1 MSQRRR
7 DTRGR
12 GGGARAGSPRAGN
25 RRSDQADAPFA
36 HAFGRRAVEEALAA
50 GIATRLLV
58 GRRSGLDDLARLA
71 ASAGVPVEET
81 DTAHL
86 DGLASGLHHQGVVAE
101 VRLPAPLRERDLAER
116 DWSDDALVVA
126 LDGVE
131 DPQNVGAA
139 ARVAEAAGAA
149 ALVIRERRAAGVTP
163 ASIRASAGALL
174 HLPVGLVANIHR
186 ALDRLRDV
194 GFTVVGLDG
203 DAVESVYQAEPLE
216 GRVALVVGAEGT
228 GLSRLVRESCDRLVS
243 LPMLGRVDSLNASAA
258 VAAALYGFVLPDR
271 IGKRPPAL
279 QPTEARSD

>member
-1 MSQRRR
+1 MSERRR
-7 DTRGR
+7 ETRSPR
-12 GGGARAGSPRAGN
+12 GG
-25 RRSDQADAPFA
+25 QAEAPFA
-36 HAFGRRAVEEALAA
+36 HAFGRRAVEEALEA
-50 GIATRLLV
+50 GIATRVLV
-58 GRRSGLDDLARLA
+58 GRRSGLDDLARRA
-71 ASAGVPVEET
+71 ASAGVAVEET
-81 DTAHL
+81 DTARL
-86 DGLASGLHHQGVVAE
+86 DGLASGLHHQGVAAE
-101 VRLPAPLRERDLAER
+101 VRLPRPLRERDLAER
-116 DWSDDALVVA
+116 DWPDDALVVA

-174 HLPVGLVANIHR
+174 HLPVAVVANIHR

-203 DAVESVYQAEPLE
+203 DAVETVYQAEPLD
-216 GRVALVVGAEGT
+216 GRVALVVGAEGA
-228 GLSRLVRESCDRLVS
+228 GLSRLVRESCDRLVA

-258 VAAALYGFVLPDR
+258 VAAALYGFVLPAR
-271 IGKRPPAL
+271 IAKRPPAL